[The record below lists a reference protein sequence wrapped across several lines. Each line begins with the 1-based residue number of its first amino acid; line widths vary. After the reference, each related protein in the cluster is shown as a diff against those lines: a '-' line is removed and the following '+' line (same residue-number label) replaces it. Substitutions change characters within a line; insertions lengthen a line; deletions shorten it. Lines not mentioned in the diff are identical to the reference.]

1 MRVTAAKITTDILNP
16 FLLSC
21 IVLVLLALESTATAA
36 EAVKW
41 ALICL
46 ALSVFPVFAV
56 VIYLV
61 RRKKLDGIFIKTRRQ
76 RSGIYILAIG
86 CAIIGCIVLVLL
98 EAPELLLATFVSGL
112 SAVLLY
118 MVINL
123 YWKISLHTAFITA
136 SVTVLI
142 IVYGG
147 AAAGAVVLVPLV
159 AWARVALGLH
169 TRAQV
174 VVGVLLSLAIV
185 TVVFYLFGIIG
196 Q

>member
-1 MRVTAAKITTDILNP
+1 MRRKIARITTDILNP
-16 FLLSC
+16 FLLSFIV
-21 IVLVLLALESTATAA
+21 IVLLAA

-61 RRKKLDGIFIKTRRQ
+61 RRQKLDGIFINTRQQ
-76 RSGIYILAIG
+76 RNSVYILAIG
-86 CAIIGCIVLVLL
+86 CAIIGYVVLAVLG
-98 EAPELLLATFVSGL
+98 APKLLLATFVSGL
-112 SAVLLY
+112 TAVIFY

-123 YWKISLHTAFITA
+123 FWKISLHTAFIAA
-136 SVTVLI
+136 SATVLI
-142 IVYGG
+142 IVYGSI
-147 AAAGAVVLVPLV
+147 AVWTVVLVPLV
-159 AWARVALGLH
+159 AWARITMGLH

-174 VVGVLLSLAIV
+174 VVGALLSFSIV